1 MWRMLQQEQ
10 PDDFVIATGE
20 THSVREFCETAFRT
34 VGLELEWRDS
44 GVDEVGILVG
54 INPVSSEDEGL
65 TPSNGPNGH
74 REPAIPWERAKPP
87 EVGSVL
93 LRIDPVYY
101 RPTEVDILIGDPAK
115 AKANLGWEAKV
126 KFDQLARLMARAD
139 LEKVIQRGY

>member
-1 MWRMLQQEQ
+1 MLQQEQ

-34 VGLELEWRDS
+34 VGLEMEWRGS
-44 GVDEVGILVG
+44 GVDEVGILAG
-54 INPVSSEDEGL
+54 INPGPLKGDFF
-65 TPSNGPNGH
+65 TPANGPNGN
-74 REPAIPWERAKPP
+74 REPAIPWERAQPP

-115 AKANLGWEAKV
+115 AKDKLGWEAQV

-139 LEKVIQRGY
+139 LEKVCQRGY